1 MVRPASISSTDIFI
15 VVAGRNP
22 APSMRKLFRFLKI
35 LLAGIVLF
43 WLGGLVLFRYVDP
56 PLTATMLISAVE
68 HRAWLEHRSVRLGDI
83 SPQLQRAVIASEDG
97 RFCAHAGI
105 DFDALQD
112 ALADYEDNGRLRGAS
127 TISMQ
132 VARNVFLW
140 TGGGMVRKAIE
151 APLALALDAFWSKRR
166 ILEIYFNV
174 AEWGPGIF
182 GAEAAA
188 QHYFR
193 KPASALSSAEAAR
206 LAAVLPNPIRW
217 SAARPTQYI
226 EYRSGTIQTRML
238 QLNRT
243 QLACLK

>member
-1 MVRPASISSTDIFI
+1 
-15 VVAGRNP
+15 
-22 APSMRKLFRFLKI
+22 MRILFKFVKI
-35 LLAGIVLF
+35 ILAGTLLF
-43 WLGGLVLFRYVDP
+43 WLGGLLLFRYVDP
-56 PLTATMLISAVE
+56 PLTATMMVSAIE
-68 HRAWLEHRSVRLGDI
+68 HRAWLRHRSVSLGSV
-83 SPQLQRAVIASEDG
+83 SPQLQRAVIAAEDG
-97 RFCAHAGI
+97 RFCAHNGI
-105 DFDALQD
+105 DFNALQD
-112 ALADYEDNGRLRGAS
+112 AVADYEESGRLRGAS

-140 TGGGMVRKAIE
+140 TGGGMVRKVIE
-151 APLALALDAFWSKRR
+151 APLALALDALWPKRR
-166 ILEIYFNV
+166 ILEIYFNI

-188 QHYFR
+188 QHYFH

-217 SAARPTQYI
+217 NAAQPTSYI
-226 EYRSGTIQTRML
+226 GYRTSVIQTRML